1 MNFRLQVPFINTPLQ
16 RGDQALGRKVNRF
29 SGFPRRGS
37 LSHTVE
43 TAEAVPYPRPH
54 AHTPLKRGV
63 NESGTSTTSSHS
75 ASIHHV
81 SSIL

>member
-1 MNFRLQVPFINTPLQ
+1 MNFRPQVPFINTPLQ

-43 TAEAVPYPRPH
+43 TAEAVRPL
-54 AHTPLKRGV
+54 A
-63 NESGTSTTSSHS
+63 
-75 ASIHHV
+75 
-81 SSIL
+81 